1 MIALKEK
8 RKQLEDQYY
17 QRVEQLKTV
26 LRQEAKCTNI
36 IPPEYKKYHTVED
49 EEWDRELKQA
59 KSFHQTTFKL
69 TNLSINESTNEQN
82 SKKPVENQ
90 IHVSC
95 KSPVKKSDHA
105 LDELRKMVQNDFKI
119 FFFFEKNFYQYF

>member
-36 IPPEYKKYHTVED
+36 IPPEYKKYHTVDD

-69 TNLSINESTNEQN
+69 TNLSIGDSQGDSSNTSRKSSES
-82 SKKPVENQ
+82 Q

-95 KSPVKKSDHA
+95 KSPAKKSDHA
-105 LDELRKMVQNDFKI
+105 LDELRKWN
-119 FFFFEKNFYQYF
+119 EKLLSV

>member
-69 TNLSINESTNEQN
+69 TNLSINETADQN
-82 SKKPVENQ
+82 SKKTVENQ
-90 IHVSC
+90 IVNC

-105 LDELRKMVQNDFKI
+105 LDELRKWSRISKI
-119 FFFFEKNFYQYF
+119 SFRQKILYAKTILHQ

>member
-69 TNLSINESTNEQN
+69 TNLSISESTTETN
-82 SKKPVENQ
+82 KKIENQ
-90 IHVSC
+90 IQVSC
-95 KSPVKKSDHA
+95 KSPAKKSDHA
-105 LDELRKMVQNDFKI
+105 LDELRNWSKLKSLKKV
-119 FFFFEKNFYQYF
+119 